1 MKRQGGAILTALCAF
16 VAGSLL
22 LNCAQLARA
31 LPYPMSDAKV
41 LGLVNTIDQM
51 EIDAAEFAQQKAG
64 SPDVKAFASRL
75 AREHTTAIQ
84 ERHLLAEKMNVEP
97 TNPQFA
103 LALKEEYGE
112 THYLLERSS
121 GQDFDEAYLA
131 NDILIQQQ
139 LSDLLR
145 DIQESLDN
153 PTLRRHVR
161 SCCQY
166 VRTHLSAARE
176 LFAQR

>member
-1 MKRQGGAILTALCAF
+1 MKVQGGAILTALCAF

-22 LNCAQLARA
+22 LSCAQVERV
-31 LPYPMSDAKV
+31 LPYTMSDAKV
-41 LGLVNTIDQM
+41 LGLVDTIDQI
-51 EIDAAEFAQQKAG
+51 EIDAAEFAQQKAL
-64 SPDVKAFASRL
+64 SPNVKAFASRL

-84 ERHLLAEKMNVEP
+84 DRHLLAEKMNVEP

-103 LALKEEYGE
+103 LALKEEYGK
-112 THYLLERSS
+112 TQYLLKRSS

-131 NDILIQQQ
+131 NEILIEQQ
-139 LSDLLR
+139 LLDLLR

-161 SCCQY
+161 SSCQN
-166 VRTHLSAARE
+166 VRSHLSAARE